1 LVLLEGLVEA
11 TEAFNDGEDEG
22 EGLARA
28 GAGVDGDILVAGK
41 EGECGFLNGG
51 GSFKT
56 VSV

>member
-1 LVLLEGLVEA
+1 MLLEGLVEA

-28 GAGVDGDILVAGK
+28 GAGVDGNILVAGK

-51 GSFKT
+51 GSFET
-56 VSV
+56 ESV